1 MPQVSGK
8 QKKIDIAKVGAP
20 KVPGDTCPSID
31 YIQDIIDQIANR
43 GDDWAV
49 KQAKV
54 ITDVLEYVRESND
67 ELRSSSHYWYKKYKE
82 AAQKGIVR

>member
-1 MPQVSGK
+1 MPKITAK
-8 QKKIDIAKVGAP
+8 QAKIDRAKESAP
-20 KVPGDTCPSID
+20 NVPGFTCPSID
-31 YIQDIIDQIANR
+31 YVQYIIEQIADR

-82 AAQKGIVR
+82 AA

>member
-1 MPQVSGK
+1 MTKK
-8 QKKIDIAKVGAP
+8 QNKIDAAKKAAP
-20 KVPGDTCPSID
+20 NVPGFTCPSID
-31 YIQDIIDQIANR
+31 YVQYIIEQIADR

-82 AAQKGIVR
+82 AA

>member
-43 GDDWAV
+43 GDKWAV
-49 KQAKV
+49 KQAAV
-54 ITDVLEYVRESND
+54 IREVLEYVRESND
-67 ELRSSSHYWYKKYKE
+67 ELRSSSRYWYDKYKD
-82 AAQKGIVR
+82 AA